1 MLVGKAGCSNCFGI
15 DAVLLEPDSNTE
27 ASSYITS
34 NYSDLIKI
42 IRSLGIKDEKAHD
55 LLHDVFISICEAEED
70 GNGYDIDYGVK
81 NGGTSLIL
89 VEQFVVGRIKK
100 YANNP
105 KYRTDVMETGNT
117 SCTVTTYY
125 EEPVIDR
132 GGYVRDKFGNIVMQ
146 RKCEKKKVSMPATV
160 CAASYNQGS
169 DIGDINDS
177 FQKAYAMATAADTI
191 DDLAEFYSLKE
202 QIDYCIDLCSLHNVN
217 ILNVFKNVDMLADM
231 LGDYSKKKKNADSV
245 FAKLSEL
252 VTYHTEFGAAL
263 TNILTYSASNRGNFD
278 LVLASY

>member
-1 MLVGKAGCSNCFGI
+1 MLVGKSSCDNCFGI
-15 DAVLLEPDSNTE
+15 DAVLVEPDSNTE

-42 IRSLGIKDEKAHD
+42 IKSLGIKDEKAHD

-70 GNGYDIDYGVK
+70 GNGYDIDYGAK
-81 NGGTSLIL
+81 TGGAGLIL

-100 YANNP
+100 YANNT
-105 KYRTDVMETGNT
+105 KYRTDVMEKGNI

-125 EEPVIDR
+125 DEPVLDKR
-132 GGYVRDKFGNIVMQ
+132 GYVKDKNGNIVTQ
-146 RKCEKKKVSMPATV
+146 RKCEKKKIGIEATV

-169 DIGDINDS
+169 DVAELNDS

-191 DDLAEFYSLKE
+191 DDVAEFYSLKE
-202 QIDYCIDLCSLHNVN
+202 QIDYCIDVCTLHDVN

-252 VTYHTEFGAAL
+252 VTYHNELGAAL
-263 TNILTYSASNRGNFD
+263 TNILTYSSSNRNNFD